1 MKVTT
6 LALLSG
12 LGAALIPSAPAGG
25 EFCCFVWEPPPQN
38 FPGLSTTRLYAQF
51 IPQADPGD
59 RVLSVSG
66 TLVEP
71 AVRVYGGTFFQ
82 HQSGGETAPDPILCS
97 FFPSLCFDTFVTIGR
112 EVQPDATE
120 LSAGWPGFTECFL
133 TGTDVSWSVAPD
145 HPQAVPDAQGRVLL
159 GQFSVPKGGG
169 LTLPGFHFRVRMIS
183 AGQEIEL
190 EQGGCFSLGT
200 PCVAADIDLDL
211 HVDIEDFLFLLGE
224 WGAGGSCRADIDL
237 DLHVGITDFLLLLA
251 SWGPTLG

>member
-12 LGAALIPSAPAGG
+12 LGAALIPNPPAGG
-25 EFCCFVWEPPPQN
+25 EFCCLVWEPSPQK

-66 TLVEP
+66 TPAEP
-71 AVRVYGGTFFQ
+71 AARVYGGTFFQ
-82 HQSGGETAPDPILCS
+82 HQSGGDTAPDPFFCIV
-97 FFPSLCFDTFVTIGR
+97 FPSACFDTFVTIGR

-120 LSAGWPGFTECFL
+120 LSAGWPGFADCFL
-133 TGTDVSWSVAPD
+133 AGTDVSWSVAPD
-145 HPQAVPDAQGRVLL
+145 DPQGLPDAQGRVLL

-169 LTLPGFHFRVRMIS
+169 LALPGFHLRVRMIS

-190 EQGGCFSLGT
+190 EQGLCFSLGT

-211 HVDIEDFLFLLGE
+211 DVDIEDFLFLLGE
-224 WGAGGSCRADIDL
+224 WGEGGSCLADIDA
-237 DLHVGITDFLLLLA
+237 DGIVGITDFLLLLA

>member
-12 LGAALIPSAPAGG
+12 LGAALIPSASAGG

-71 AVRVYGGTFFQ
+71 AVRLFGGTFYQ
-82 HQSGGETAPDPILCS
+82 HPFGGDTAPDPIFCS
-97 FFPSLCFDTFVTIGR
+97 IFPSLCFDTFVTIGR

-120 LSAGWPGFTECFL
+120 LSAGWPGFTDCFL

-145 HPQAVPDAQGRVLL
+145 DPQGLPDAFGQVLL
-159 GQFSVPKGGG
+159 GQFSVQTNTLV
-169 LTLPGFHFRVRMIS
+169 LTGFNLRVRMIS
-183 AGQEIEL
+183 AGREFEF
-190 EQGGCFSLGT
+190 EQAFCTSLGT
-200 PCVAADIDLDL
+200 PCVAADINFDH

-224 WGAGGSCRADIDL
+224 WGAGGSCRADIDA
-237 DLHVGITDFLLLLA
+237 DGIVGITDFLLLLA